1 MRLFDPEGKEDK
13 IVKGPGSS
21 RISLWAKG
29 GQATLEFVLLIPLII
44 MVILVVSQSGQM
56 VYRKNILQQAARE
69 GVRVISTTNS
79 NDMAIQAVMKVYGSK
94 NNVIP
99 GIEIQ
104 PGNESE
110 RKLGDMVTISLIDSG
125 DYGVL
130 WSIISAAMG
139 KKILLKAGS
148 SMRMESQ

>member
-1 MRLFDPEGKEDK
+1 M
-13 IVKGPGSS
+13 KGPGSS
-21 RISLWAKG
+21 RISLSAKG

-79 NDMAIQAVMKVYGSK
+79 NDMAIQAVIKVYGSK

-104 PGNESE
+104 PGNKSE